1 MMCFYGAYF
10 AYLITGCYYYYEKFS
25 ARTNFNLDHFVEL
38 YWMLFS
44 TLSHVCVIATSVTIN
59 REVAGS
65 RSLEKVDLYKLPFQA
80 SRTAVIVHK
89 IINQKPGL
97 HNVEGVSRRSA
108 ELKRGNGFK

>member
-1 MMCFYGAYF
+1 M
-10 AYLITGCYYYYEKFS
+10 ITGCYYYYEMFS

-59 REVAGS
+59 REVDGS
-65 RSLEKVDLYKLPFQA
+65 RSLENVDLYQLLFQA
-80 SRTAVIVHK
+80 SRTATIVHK

-97 HNVEGVSRRSA
+97 HNVERVSRRSG
-108 ELKRGNGFK
+108 ELKRGNG